1 MLYNLKLPVFADAA
15 LRWLAS
21 SGTAM
26 VVLFP
31 RIRSLSI
38 RSKHVGRILR
48 IDVAVDQV
56 RTRGTPTGYVVNS
69 MVGSSAPP
77 ALLKL

>member
-1 MLYNLKLPVFADAA
+1 MPYNLKLPVFADAA

-26 VVLFP
+26 VVLLP
-31 RIRSLSI
+31 RVRRLSI
-38 RSKHVGRILR
+38 RANHVGRILR
-48 IDVAVDQV
+48 IEVAVDQF
-56 RTRGTPTGYVVNS
+56 RTRGTPTGYDVNS
-69 MVGSSAPP
+69 MVGSSAPL